1 MLQNKLEQR
10 VRYFSLILF
19 LSFLIKYNYLM
30 LYIFQTPSIISLA
43 LRNIIFAYFYINF
56 IEPLLVY
63 KRSRQ
68 RLFILVIVFTTFFFS
83 NYFYNRYFG
92 NFLSVSDIMSAEG
105 LGDFSL
111 YEVLFRHIIRYRDVV
126 FILDIIILGFLGFS
140 YLPDFKFIKN
150 PQRIFKKAALEQ
162 KFALVIVILLIVV
175 QIFTASVI
183 FDGAQP
189 TRLYQLG
196 SGSFVSVHGVIPFYI
211 IDSYS
216 YLQRQQQAE
225 PPELDDIPYYRT
237 KDQLSGRKQLSE
249 NSNIIMIQV
258 ESLDER
264 IINYEQQ
271 GKEVVPFLNSFK
283 EESIYF
289 ADFYAQK
296 VNASFDADLSVLTSL
311 YPVNRSYVYRDI
323 DLSNFA
329 SLPKLLNEQG
339 YQTLAFHNNTKE
351 FFNRGEAYPALGFDN
366 FYSKEDFSEEI
377 FVMPEERA
385 LGVNDYDFFDQ
396 AADIITAAEQKD
408 EPFLAFMISLTCHT
422 PFNFYPEAGADEFE
436 GVNSNFVLDYFKSI
450 NFTDSALENFF
461 QKLEKAGVLD
471 NTLVLIYSDHES
483 EVNTPEYSSDRNF
496 NLWRNIKKPDH
507 VPLFISHPELEAGVG
522 DNPGTTTDLAPTV
535 LDLLGFEQLP
545 QQFVGRSLFTDKE
558 EPLLFLDETPK
569 ILYEDQLFVEEMGVL
584 NKVGFVEDR
593 EKDVEIEQQKVE
605 EMEAI
610 INYMRRIFGV
620 HEGEIFRE
628 VE

>member
-19 LSFLIKYNYLM
+19 LAFLIKYNYLM
-30 LYIFQTPSIISLA
+30 FHIFQTPSVISLG

-68 RLFILVIVFTTFFFS
+68 RLFILVIIFTTFFFS

-105 LGDFSL
+105 LGTFSL

-140 YLPDFKFIKN
+140 YLPDFKFIKD
-150 PQRIFKKAALEQ
+150 PQRIFKNAASDKKMAMLI
-162 KFALVIVILLIVV
+162 IVLLIVV
-175 QIFTASVI
+175 QLFTASLI
-183 FDGAQP
+183 FNGAQP
-189 TRLYQLG
+189 NRLYQIG
-196 SGSFVSVHGVIPFYI
+196 SGSFVSVHGLSSFYAV
-211 IDSYS
+211 DSYS
-216 YLQRQQQAE
+216 YLQRQKQAT
-225 PPELDDIPYYRT
+225 PELEDMPYYRRRE
-237 KDQLSGRKQLSE
+237 QLSDIEKLPE
-249 NSNIIMIQV
+249 NTNVIMIQV

-264 IINYEQQ
+264 IINFTQE

-289 ADFYAQK
+289 EDFYAQK

-329 SLPKLLNEQG
+329 SLPKLLNERN
-339 YQTLAFHNNTKE
+339 YQTLAFHNNNKE

-377 FVMPEERA
+377 FVLPEERS
-385 LGVNDYDFFDQ
+385 LGVNDYDFFNQ
-396 AADIITAAEQKD
+396 AAEIIIDAEQQD

-422 PFNFYPEAGADEFE
+422 PFNFYPEDGVDDFE

-461 QKLEKAGVLD
+461 QKLEQAGILD
-471 NTLVLIYSDHES
+471 NTLVVIYSDHES
-483 EVNTPEYSSDRNF
+483 EVDTPEYSSDRDF

-507 VPLFISHPELEAGVG
+507 VPLFISHPDLESQISN
-522 DNPGTTTDLAPTV
+522 NPGTTTDLSPTV
-535 LDLLGFEQLP
+535 LDLLGFEELP
-545 QQFVGRSLFTDKE
+545 QQFVGRSLFLDKE

-569 ILYEDQLFVEEMGVL
+569 ILYKDQLFVEEMGVL
-584 NKVGFVEDR
+584 NKVGYLEDK
-593 EKDVEIEQQKVE
+593 EKEVEIDQQRIA
-605 EMEAI
+605 EMEGI
-610 INYMRRIFGV
+610 IRYMRRIFGV